1 MNFWLTWVEFMN
13 GWENSAFLME
23 TVRGVQFS
31 RSYVWTMDEGSI
43 MLRAT
48 QFPELSLNWAYTGML
63 TIFLLNF

>member
-1 MNFWLTWVEFMN
+1 MWVEFMN

-43 MLRAT
+43 MLRET
-48 QFPELSLNWAYTGML
+48 QFPELSLN
-63 TIFLLNF
+63 